1 MGNPI
6 ILDGKTL
13 ALQTEKH
20 LQESVERLKTMT
32 GYVPCLATILVGSDP
47 SSIVYV
53 RMKVNAC
60 SRVGIESRK
69 IELPSATSTEDLLRV
84 INELN
89 ADESVNG
96 ILLQHP
102 VPSQI
107 DEQKCFN
114 AIRLDKDVDGV
125 NTASF
130 GAMAMQNEAFL
141 SATPMAIMSII
152 EHYGIV
158 TEGKQVVVVGR
169 SPILGKPV
177 AMLLLN
183 RDATVTICHSKTKNL
198 PDILRQADIVVA
210 CVGKPKFIQADWIRE
225 GAVLIDAGY
234 NPGNFGDIDL
244 ENCISKS
251 SAYTPVPGGVGP
263 MTIVS
268 LITQTVV
275 SAQKK
280 YGIGSERV
288 SR

>member
-234 NPGNFGDIDL
+234 NPGNFVDIDL

>member
-1 MGNPI
+1 MEQTI
-6 ILDGKTL
+6 ILDGKNL
-13 ALQTEKH
+13 ALNTEK
-20 LQESVERLKTMT
+20 LLSGRVERLKKMT
-32 GYVPCLATILVGSDP
+32 GFLPCLATILVGNDP

-60 SRVGIESRK
+60 ARVGIESRK
-69 IELPSATSTEDLLRV
+69 VELPATTSTEELLKV
-84 INELN
+84 INDLN
-89 ADESVNG
+89 NDDTVSG

-107 DEQKCFN
+107 DEQKCFD
-114 AIRLDKDVDGV
+114 AIRIDKDVDGV

-130 GAMAMQNEAFL
+130 GAMAMQNDAFL

-152 EHYGIV
+152 EHYDIS
-158 TEGKQVVVVGR
+158 TEGKHAVVVGR

-183 RDATVTICHSKTKNL
+183 RNATVTICHSKTSNL
-198 PDILRQADIVVA
+198 PELLHQADIIVA
-210 CVGKPKFIQADWIRE
+210 CVGKPNFIQADWIKE

-234 NPGNFGDIDL
+234 NPGNVGDIDL
-244 ENCISKS
+244 SNCIAKS

-268 LITQTVV
+268 LITQTVI
-275 SAQKK
+275 SAEKK
-280 YGIGSERV
+280 CGIAP
-288 SR
+288 